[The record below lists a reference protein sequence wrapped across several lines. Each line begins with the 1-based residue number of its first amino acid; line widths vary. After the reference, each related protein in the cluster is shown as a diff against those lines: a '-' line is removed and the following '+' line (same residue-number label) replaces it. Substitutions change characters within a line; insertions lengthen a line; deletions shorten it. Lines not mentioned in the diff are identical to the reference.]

1 MNYVVLVSHGEYANG
16 LKDALSMLAGKR
28 EDVISVGLE
37 NGKSADEFAV
47 IFNQKISHL
56 TNDDEIF
63 LLGDLIGGSPLT
75 TAMNVITGK
84 GLMERTTVIGGMNLP
99 LALTTV
105 LMKDTFEKEALVEQV
120 LQEAHGALKEFKIV
134 AQDEEDDI

>member
-1 MNYVVLVSHGEYANG
+1 MKYVVLVSHGQYANG
-16 LKDALSMLAGKR
+16 LKDALSMLAGQR

-47 IFNQKISHL
+47 IFNEKISHI
-56 TNDDEIF
+56 TCDDEII

-84 GLMERTTVIGGMNLP
+84 NLMSHTIVFGGMNLP

-105 LMKDTFEKEALVEQV
+105 LMKDTFDKETLAQQV
-120 LQEAHGALKEFKIV
+120 LQEAQSALKEFKIV
-134 AQDEEDDI
+134 SNDEDDDI